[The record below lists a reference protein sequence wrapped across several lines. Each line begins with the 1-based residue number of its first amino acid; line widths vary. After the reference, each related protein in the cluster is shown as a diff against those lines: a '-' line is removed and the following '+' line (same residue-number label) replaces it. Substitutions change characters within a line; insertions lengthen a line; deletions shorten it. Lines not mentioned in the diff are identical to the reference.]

1 MAVAP
6 LDVLCCR
13 ITIGD
18 PDAGNPMSIL
28 NPITLTEVQEVEI
41 VETYKKLIGTATIRF
56 PKGTIFRST
65 IMPVR
70 SDGVPD
76 LRGIPVRSGPGGE
89 AIVISMRSRRSSWLS
104 MSLSMAV

>member
-1 MAVAP
+1 MALRSCFSSA
-6 LDVLCCR
+6 LSR
-13 ITIGD
+13 
-18 PDAGNPMSIL
+18 SICSSSS
-28 NPITLTEVQEVEI
+28 
-41 VETYKKLIGTATIRF
+41 
-56 PKGTIFRST
+56 IFRST

-76 LRGIPVRSGPGGE
+76 PRGIPVRSGPGGE